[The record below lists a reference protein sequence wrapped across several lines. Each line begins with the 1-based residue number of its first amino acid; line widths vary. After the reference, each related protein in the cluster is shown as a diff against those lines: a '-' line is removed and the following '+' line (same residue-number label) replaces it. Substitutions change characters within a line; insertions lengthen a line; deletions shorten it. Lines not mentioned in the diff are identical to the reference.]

1 MLDYNEI
8 MLPVGTVLR
17 QRYRIEKY
25 LASGGFGNTYLARDI
40 LFDEPVA
47 IKEFFMRSVSNRDT
61 QSLTVSVSN
70 PTNLHDF
77 TSQLEKFR
85 KEAKRLRKLQNDHIV
100 KVHDLFDEFGTS
112 YYVMDYVRGESLSAI
127 MKQRGMPFDEPTV
140 LGFLDQV
147 LDALTETHSHSIWHL
162 DIKPGNLM
170 MDATGKLTLI
180 DFGASKLTDPTGEH
194 STSAMMA
201 YTPGFAPIEQMEQ
214 RLEAIGP
221 YTDFYALGATLY
233 NLLTCQNPPERSLI
247 DEYGDAAFHYPVAVS
262 PAMRNLIRFMMK
274 PLRRFR
280 PQNIEQ
286 VRKFIAYNNLAPA
299 MPAQADD
306 VVMVDDV
313 TVQLPVNQQP
323 LQAPANTS
331 AQRIQVAPV
340 ERPVNN
346 VAQPV
351 PKQQQSRKL
360 ALGIGIAAAVAII
373 AAVVAFSLSGGH
385 TDDTAS
391 TTSQADNTAQEQTP
405 KVSDQEF
412 TVNGVTFTMVGVE
425 GGTFTM
431 GATGDGGDAHEKP
444 AHEVTLGDFCIGQT
458 EVTQELWEAVMGKNP
473 SGFTGELQQPV
484 ENVSWDDCQKFIS
497 KLNEASGQNF
507 RLPTEAE
514 WEYAA
519 RGGNKSS
526 GFDYSGSKT
535 ARDVAWYEKDTTK
548 PIAMKGPNELNL
560 YDMSGNVAEWCQDW
574 YGSYDGDAQTNP
586 TGPDSGSERV
596 CRGGSWANYGK
607 YCTVSTRD
615 KYPQSFKFNGIGL
628 RLAL

>member
-313 TVQLPVNQQP
+313 TVQLPSNQQP

-346 VAQPV
+346 VAQPD
-351 PKQQQSRKL
+351 L
-360 ALGIGIAAAVAII
+360 
-373 AAVVAFSLSGGH
+373 
-385 TDDTAS
+385 
-391 TTSQADNTAQEQTP
+391 
-405 KVSDQEF
+405 
-412 TVNGVTFTMVGVE
+412 
-425 GGTFTM
+425 
-431 GATGDGGDAHEKP
+431 
-444 AHEVTLGDFCIGQT
+444 
-458 EVTQELWEAVMGKNP
+458 
-473 SGFTGELQQPV
+473 
-484 ENVSWDDCQKFIS
+484 
-497 KLNEASGQNF
+497 
-507 RLPTEAE
+507 
-514 WEYAA
+514 
-519 RGGNKSS
+519 
-526 GFDYSGSKT
+526 
-535 ARDVAWYEKDTTK
+535 
-548 PIAMKGPNELNL
+548 
-560 YDMSGNVAEWCQDW
+560 
-574 YGSYDGDAQTNP
+574 
-586 TGPDSGSERV
+586 
-596 CRGGSWANYGK
+596 
-607 YCTVSTRD
+607 
-615 KYPQSFKFNGIGL
+615 
-628 RLAL
+628 

>member
-70 PTNLHDF
+70 PTNLTGF

-286 VRKFIAYNNLAPA
+286 VRKFIAYNHLAPA

-313 TVQLPVNQQP
+313 TVQLPSNQQP

-346 VAQPV
+346 VAQPM

-412 TVNGVTFTMVGVE
+412 TVGDVTFTMVAVE
-425 GGTFTM
+425 GSTFTM
-431 GATGDGGDAHEKP
+431 GATEGGGSDEKP
-444 AHEVTLGDFCIGQT
+444 THQVTLSDFRIGQT
-458 EVTQELWEAVMGKNP
+458 EVTQALWVAVMGSNP
-473 SGFTGELQQPV
+473 SSFTGDLQHPV
-484 ENVSWDDCQKFIS
+484 ENVSWDECQEFIAE
-497 KLNEASGQNF
+497 LNEKTGQNF

-519 RGGNKSS
+519 RGGNKSQ
-526 GFDYSGSKT
+526 GYKYSGGKT
-535 ARDVAWYEKDTTK
+535 VSDVAWCEMEGTSAV
-548 PIAMKGPNELNL
+548 AMKPANELRL

-574 YGSYDGDAQTNP
+574 YGDYSSDAQTNP
-586 TGPDSGSERV
+586 TGPSSGSDRV
-596 CRGGSWANYGK
+596 CRGGGWGNYGK
-607 YCTVSTRD
+607 YCTVSSRD
-615 KYPQSFKFNGIGL
+615 KYPPTLKYGGIGL